1 MNGAES
7 LVRSLVAAGVD
18 HVFTNPGSTEMEIIK
33 EFDAVDGFRPVLGL
47 FEGVCT
53 GAADGYARMTG
64 KPAATLLHVGPGL
77 ANGLAN
83 LHNAKRAYSPVV
95 NMAGDYPSYHSPND
109 PLLASDLEALAASM
123 SGWVRR
129 ASSPATLGQDA
140 ADAVAAAREGQVATL
155 IVPQDATW
163 GDDAQPAPAA
173 SPTPRKRASDGEIE
187 KIAAAIAKD
196 ETAILLVNGNGLS
209 ERGLAAANRISAKT
223 GCRLMV
229 EVFAARMARGAG
241 RGQFG
246 PLPGDQP
253 IALETLGSAG
263 NVVLAG
269 TKPPVAYLAYEGYPG
284 MLIPEGVATHTLAGP
299 ADDAEGALEA
309 LATALDATEAGQS
322 YDSAV
327 PEIPAGPLNPKT
339 VGMAVGALLPEN
351 AIVAAETTTSG
362 GPIFGFTRGAAPHDW
377 LGLTGGSIG
386 MAIPLAVGAS
396 VACPDRKVLCIQSD
410 GGGMYTNQ
418 ALWTLAREGLDV
430 VTVILTNRRY
440 KILEHEYFKTG
451 ANELGPKADTL
462 FDIGNP
468 DIDWAHLAKGM
479 GMEGHRAETAE
490 DFAKKLEAALA
501 ADGPQLID
509 AVYSG

>member
-33 EFDAVDGFRPVLGL
+33 EFDAVPEFRPVLGL

-64 KPAATLLHVGPGL
+64 RPAATLLHVGPGL

-95 NMAGDYPSYHSPND
+95 NMAGDYPSYHSPHD
-109 PLLASDLEALAASM
+109 PLLSANLEMLAGAM
-123 SGWVRR
+123 SFWTRR
-129 ASSPATLGQDA
+129 ATSPATVGQDA
-140 ADAVAAAREGQVATL
+140 ADAVAVAHQGQVATL

-163 GDDAQPAPAA
+163 GDGAAPAPAPQIA
-173 SPTPRKRASDGEIE
+173 PRGRASDAEIE
-187 KIAAAIAKD
+187 RVAAAIAGD
-196 ETAILLVNGNGLS
+196 ETAILLVNGSGLS
-209 ERGLAAANRISAKT
+209 ERGLAAANRIVAKT

-241 RGQFG
+241 RGPFG

-253 IALETLGSAG
+253 IALETLGSAR

-269 TKPPVAYLAYEGYPG
+269 TKPPVAYLAYEGYPSL
-284 MLIPEGVATHTLAGP
+284 LIPEGVPTHQIAGP

-309 LATALDATEAGQS
+309 LAAALDATAPGQS
-322 YDSAV
+322 YEAAV
-327 PEIPAGPLNPKT
+327 PDRPTGPLNPKSI
-339 VGMAVGALLPEN
+339 GAAIGALLPEH
-351 AIVAAETTTSG
+351 AIVAAETTTSA
-362 GPIFGFTRGAAPHDW
+362 GPIFGYTRGAPPHDW

-386 MAIPLAVGAS
+386 QALPLAIGAA
-396 VACPDRKVLCIQSD
+396 VACPGRKVLCLQSD

-418 ALWTLAREGLDV
+418 SLWTHAREGLDI

-451 ANELGPKADTL
+451 ANTLGPKAETL

-468 DIDWAHLAKGM
+468 DIDWAHLAAGM
-479 GMEGHRAETAE
+479 GVESHRAETAE
-490 DFAKKLEAALA
+490 EFTAQLERAFA

-509 AVYSG
+509 AVFSI

>member
-1 MNGAES
+1 M
-7 LVRSLVAAGVD
+7 
-18 HVFTNPGSTEMEIIK
+18 
-33 EFDAVDGFRPVLGL
+33 
-47 FEGVCT
+47 
-53 GAADGYARMTG
+53 
-64 KPAATLLHVGPGL
+64 
-77 ANGLAN
+77 
-83 LHNAKRAYSPVV
+83 
-95 NMAGDYPSYHSPND
+95 
-109 PLLASDLEALAASM
+109 
-123 SGWVRR
+123 
-129 ASSPATLGQDA
+129 
-140 ADAVAAAREGQVATL
+140 

-173 SPTPRKRASDGEIE
+173 SPTPRKRASDSEIE

-362 GPIFGFTRGAAPHDW
+362 GPIFGFTRGPHRTTGWVSPAAPSAW
-377 LGLTGGSIG
+377 QSRLRLARRWRVRTARFSAFSLTG
-386 MAIPLAVGAS
+386 AVCTPTRRSGLS
-396 VACPDRKVLCIQSD
+396 
-410 GGGMYTNQ
+410 
-418 ALWTLAREGLDV
+418 LARASTSL
-430 VTVILTNRRY
+430 L
-440 KILEHEYFKTG
+440 
-451 ANELGPKADTL
+451 
-462 FDIGNP
+462 
-468 DIDWAHLAKGM
+468 
-479 GMEGHRAETAE
+479 
-490 DFAKKLEAALA
+490 
-501 ADGPQLID
+501 
-509 AVYSG
+509 

>member
-173 SPTPRKRASDGEIE
+173 SPTPRKRASDSEIE

-299 ADDAEGALEA
+299 ADDAEVALEA

-362 GPIFGFTRGAAPHDW
+362 GPIFGFTRGSAPTTGWVSPAAPSAW
-377 LGLTGGSIG
+377 Q
-386 MAIPLAVGAS
+386 PLAVGAS
-396 VACPDRKVLCIQSD
+396 VACPDQGSLHSVAGAVHQP
-410 GGGMYTNQ
+410 G
-418 ALWTLAREGLDV
+418 ALTLARGPRRRP
-430 VTVILTNRRY
+430 VILTNRRY
-440 KILEHEYFKTG
+440 KILEHEYFQTG

-479 GMEGHRAETAE
+479 GWKDIGRRPRR
-490 DFAKKLEAALA
+490 FCGKLEAALTA
-501 ADGPQLID
+501 NGPQLID

>member
-33 EFDAVDGFRPVLGL
+33 EFDAVPGFKPVLGL

-95 NMAGDYPSYHSPND
+95 NMAGDYPSYHAPHD
-109 PLLASDLEALAASM
+109 PLLASNLEGLAGAM

-129 ASSPATLGQDA
+129 ATSSAGLGQDV
-140 ADAVAAAREGQVATL
+140 ADAVTAAQQGQVATL
-155 IVPQDATW
+155 IIPQDATW
-163 GDDAQPAPAA
+163 GDDGAPITAPAA
-173 SPTPRKRASDGEIE
+173 LARPRASDQEIE
-187 KIAAAIAKD
+187 KIAATIADD
-196 ETAILLVNGNGLS
+196 ETAILLVNGSGLS
-209 ERGLAAANRISAKT
+209 ARGLAAANRIVTKT

-229 EVFAARMARGAG
+229 EVFASKMARGAG
-241 RGQFG
+241 RGYFG

-269 TKPPVAYLAYEGYPG
+269 TKPPVAYLAYEGYPSL
-284 MLIPEGVATHTLAGP
+284 LIPAGVPTHVIAGP

-309 LATALDATEAGQS
+309 LADALDAKAPGQS
-322 YDSAV
+322 YESA
-327 PEIPAGPLNPKT
+327 IPDKPTGALNPKS
-339 VGMAVGALLPEN
+339 VGMAIGALLPEN
-351 AIVAAETTTSG
+351 AIVSAETTTSG

-386 MAIPLAVGAS
+386 MAIPLATGAA

-418 ALWTLAREGLDV
+418 ALWTHAREKLDI

-451 ANELGPKADTL
+451 ANTLGPKAETL

-468 DIDWAHLAKGM
+468 DIDWAHLATGM
-479 GMEGHRAETAE
+479 GVEGHRAETAE
-490 DFAKKLEAALA
+490 EFTTLLEQALA
-501 ADGPQLID
+501 GDGPQLID

>member
-18 HVFTNPGSTEMEIIK
+18 HIFTNPGSTEMEIIK

-53 GAADGYARMTG
+53 GAADGYARMSG

-95 NMAGDYPSYHSPND
+95 NMAGDYPSYHSPNN

-163 GDDAQPAPAA
+163 GDDAQPAPAI
-173 SPTPRKRASDGEIE
+173 SPTPRKRASDSEIE

-209 ERGLAAANRISAKT
+209 ERGLAAANQISAKT

-269 TKPPVAYLAYEGYPG
+269 SKLPVAYLAYEGYPG

-309 LATALDATEAGQS
+309 LATALDATEAGRS

-327 PEIPAGPLNPKT
+327 PEIPAGPLNPK
-339 VGMAVGALLPEN
+339 AVC
-351 AIVAAETTTSG
+351 TTTRRSG
-362 GPIFGFTRGAAPHDW
+362 P
-377 LGLTGGSIG
+377 S
-386 MAIPLAVGAS
+386 
-396 VACPDRKVLCIQSD
+396 
-410 GGGMYTNQ
+410 
-418 ALWTLAREGLDV
+418 LARASTSL
-430 VTVILTNRRY
+430 L
-440 KILEHEYFKTG
+440 
-451 ANELGPKADTL
+451 
-462 FDIGNP
+462 
-468 DIDWAHLAKGM
+468 
-479 GMEGHRAETAE
+479 
-490 DFAKKLEAALA
+490 
-501 ADGPQLID
+501 
-509 AVYSG
+509 

>member
-33 EFDAVDGFRPVLGL
+33 EFDAVPEFRPVLGL

-95 NMAGDYPSYHSPND
+95 SIAGDYPSYHGPHD
-109 PLLASDLEALAASM
+109 PLLSADLEGLAAAM

-129 ASSPATLGQDA
+129 ATSPATLGQDA

-163 GDDAQPAPAA
+163 GSDAAPADPPA
-173 SPTPRKRASDGEIE
+173 VKPRRRASDAEIE
-187 KIAAAIAKD
+187 KIAAALASD
-196 ETAILLVNGNGLS
+196 ETAIFLLNGSGLS
-209 ERGLAAANRISAKT
+209 ERGLAAANRIAAKT

-229 EVFAARMARGAG
+229 EVFAARLARGAG

-253 IALETLGSAG
+253 IALETLGSAA

-269 TKPPVAYLAYEGYPG
+269 TKPPVAYLAYEGYPSL
-284 MLIPEGVATHTLAGP
+284 LIPDGVTTHELAGP
-299 ADDAEGALEA
+299 AEDAEGGLEA
-309 LATALDATEAGQS
+309 LAEALDATAPGAAYEAGRP
-322 YDSAV
+322 DRPTGA
-327 PEIPAGPLNPKT
+327 LNPKS
-339 VGMAVGALLPEN
+339 VGAAIGALMPEN
-351 AIVAAETTTSG
+351 TIVSAELTTSG
-362 GPIFGFTRGAAPHDW
+362 GPIFGATRGAPPHDW
-377 LGLTGGSIG
+377 LSLTGGSIG
-386 MAIPLAVGAS
+386 QAIPVATGAA
-396 VACPDRKVLCIQSD
+396 VACPDRKVICIQSD

-418 ALWTLAREGLDV
+418 ALWTHAREGLDI
-430 VTVILTNRRY
+430 VTIILTNRRY

-451 ANELGPKADTL
+451 ANELGPKAEKL

-468 DIDWAHLAKGM
+468 DIDWAHLARGM
-479 GMEGHRAETAE
+479 GVEGHRAESAE
-490 DFAKKLEAALA
+490 EFTTQLERALA

-509 AVYSG
+509 AVYSA

>member
-1 MNGAES
+1 
-7 LVRSLVAAGVD
+7 
-18 HVFTNPGSTEMEIIK
+18 
-33 EFDAVDGFRPVLGL
+33 
-47 FEGVCT
+47 
-53 GAADGYARMTG
+53 
-64 KPAATLLHVGPGL
+64 
-77 ANGLAN
+77 
-83 LHNAKRAYSPVV
+83 
-95 NMAGDYPSYHSPND
+95 
-109 PLLASDLEALAASM
+109 M

-140 ADAVAAAREGQVATL
+140 ADTVAAAREGQVATL

-163 GDDAQPAPAA
+163 GEDAKPASAA
-173 SPTPRKRASDGEIE
+173 SASQRKRASNAKIE
-187 KIAAAIAKD
+187 KIAATIAND
-196 ETAILLVNGNGLS
+196 DTAILLVNGNGLS
-209 ERGLAAANRISAKT
+209 ERGLGAANRISAKT

-263 NVVLAG
+263 NIVLAG
-269 TKPPVAYLAYEGYPG
+269 TRPPVAYLAYEGYPG
-284 MLIPEGVATHTLAGP
+284 MLIPERVPTHTLAGP

-309 LATALDATEAGQS
+309 LADALDASEAGKF
-322 YDSAV
+322 YEWTV
-327 PEIPAGPLNPKT
+327 PEKPSGPLNPKT
-339 VGMAVGALLPEN
+339 IGMAIGALLPEN
-351 AIVAAETTTSG
+351 AIIAAETTTSG

-386 MAIPLAVGAS
+386 MAIPLAVGAG
-396 VACPDRKVLCIQSD
+396 VACSDRKVLCIQSD

-468 DIDWAHLAKGM
+468 DIDWSHLAKGM
-479 GMEGHRAETAE
+479 GMEGHRTETAE
-490 DFAKKLEAALA
+490 DFTARLEAALA
-501 ADGPQLID
+501 ADGPTLID
-509 AVYSG
+509 AVFSS

>member
-33 EFDAVDGFRPVLGL
+33 EFDAVPEFRPVLGL

-95 NMAGDYPSYHSPND
+95 SIAGDYPSYHSPHD
-109 PLLASDLEALAASM
+109 PLLSANLEGLASAM

-129 ASSPATLGQDA
+129 ATSPATVGQDA
-140 ADAVAAAREGQVATL
+140 VDAVAAAQSGQVATL

-163 GDDAQPAPAA
+163 GSDAAPA
-173 SPTPRKRASDGEIE
+173 TPHPLKPRRRASDAEIE
-187 KIAAAIAKD
+187 KVAAAIAKD
-196 ETAILLVNGNGLS
+196 DTAILLVNGTGLS
-209 ERGLAAANRISAKT
+209 ERGLAAANRIAAKT

-241 RGQFG
+241 RGHFG

-269 TKPPVAYLAYEGYPG
+269 TKPPVAYLAYEGYPS
-284 MLIPEGVATHTLAGP
+284 MLIPDGVSTHEIAGP

-309 LATALDATEAGQS
+309 LADALGAKAPGSSYEAS
-322 YDSAV
+322 V
-327 PEIPAGPLNPKT
+327 PEKPTGDLNPKA
-339 VGMAVGALLPEN
+339 VGAAIGALLPED
-351 AIVAAETTTSG
+351 AIVSAETTTSG
-362 GPIFGFTRGAAPHDW
+362 GPIFGYTRGAAPHDW

-386 MAIPLAVGAS
+386 MAIPLAVGAA

-418 ALWTLAREGLDV
+418 ALWTHVRENLDV

-451 ANELGPKADTL
+451 ANELGPKAESL

-468 DIDWAHLAKGM
+468 DIDWAQLAGGM
-479 GMEGHRAETAE
+479 GMEAHRTETAE
-490 DFAKKLEAALA
+490 DFTQKLEAALA

-509 AVYSG
+509 AVFSG